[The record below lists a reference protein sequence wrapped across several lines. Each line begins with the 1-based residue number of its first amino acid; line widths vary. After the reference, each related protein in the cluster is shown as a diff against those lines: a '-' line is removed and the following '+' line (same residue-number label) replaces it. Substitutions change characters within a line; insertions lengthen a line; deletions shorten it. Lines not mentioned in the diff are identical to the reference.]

1 MALFRERPPLTF
13 CGRSPAQ
20 TRRGVRLTGAERELR
35 YEAAKWLQA
44 FFVEG
49 IPFAR
54 EARTELQD
62 LLRDVG
68 PAVEGA
74 LDPLA
79 RASSHVEGA
88 AAPERS
94 PASEA
99 PGRRRGLPER
109 VSVSWRRCCSSITR
123 PVATS
128 FFRAFPSTLAKAKKE
143 RSTRGRMRRLARVL
157 PSPLFSEGE

>member
-1 MALFRERPPLTF
+1 M
-13 CGRSPAQ
+13 
-20 TRRGVRLTGAERELR
+20 RLTGAERELR

-44 FFVEG
+44 SLVEG

-79 RASSHVEGA
+79 REL
-88 AAPERS
+88 E
-94 PASEA
+94 
-99 PGRRRGLPER
+99 
-109 VSVSWRRCCSSITR
+109 C
-123 PVATS
+123 
-128 FFRAFPSTLAKAKKE
+128 
-143 RSTRGRMRRLARVL
+143 
-157 PSPLFSEGE
+157 

>member
-1 MALFRERPPLTF
+1 MTLLRERPPLTF

-20 TRRGVRLTGAERELR
+20 TRRGMRLTGAERELR

-44 FFVEG
+44 SFVEG

-54 EARTELQD
+54 EARAELQD

-79 RASSHVEGA
+79 RE
-88 AAPERS
+88 
-94 PASEA
+94 
-99 PGRRRGLPER
+99 
-109 VSVSWRRCCSSITR
+109 
-123 PVATS
+123 
-128 FFRAFPSTLAKAKKE
+128 LAC
-143 RSTRGRMRRLARVL
+143 
-157 PSPLFSEGE
+157 